1 MSLDYKYINQVT
13 EAISPPKTFL
23 KKIRF
28 LFRNK
33 ALDFLSSIKL
43 NNEKSFMRSICC
55 HYVFDDQVKD
65 FEKLI
70 LELKNIGD
78 FVNTET
84 CNDILDNKKTID
96 GKYFHLSFDDGFKNN
111 ITNAIPILD
120 KYDVP
125 AIFFIPTSLIG
136 SNWEQARE
144 FCLNRTNYGGVI
156 EFLKWSD
163 VLDMVSLGYE
173 IGSHTSSHLRLSN
186 ISTNKKRL
194 LFEIEKSKLV
204 IEKEIKI
211 PCKYISWPFG
221 LLSDIDQLSIEV
233 IKQTGYEACFGLFR
247 GSITPGETNKF
258 MIPRHHFE
266 VQWPIEHIKYFL
278 RGNMEK

>member
-43 NNEKSFMRSICC
+43 NNEKSFMRTICC
-55 HYVFDDQVKD
+55 HNVFDDQVED

-96 GKYFHLSFDDGFKNN
+96 GKYFHLSF
-111 ITNAIPILD
+111 
-120 KYDVP
+120 
-125 AIFFIPTSLIG
+125 
-136 SNWEQARE
+136 
-144 FCLNRTNYGGVI
+144 
-156 EFLKWSD
+156 
-163 VLDMVSLGYE
+163 
-173 IGSHTSSHLRLSN
+173 
-186 ISTNKKRL
+186 
-194 LFEIEKSKLV
+194 
-204 IEKEIKI
+204 
-211 PCKYISWPFG
+211 
-221 LLSDIDQLSIEV
+221 
-233 IKQTGYEACFGLFR
+233 
-247 GSITPGETNKF
+247 
-258 MIPRHHFE
+258 
-266 VQWPIEHIKYFL
+266 
-278 RGNMEK
+278 